1 MFYCILMSMIY
12 HSMGCST
19 WNLDSCLIRF
29 RKLQLIVIITFHKLL
44 VPSRLCPATALH
56 STDIISCADGSRKS
70 DTRTPIIHTH
80 WESSLVEMF
89 INSVLW
95 LDIDIFRYCWH
106 INLWKRR
113 IIADSEKVWR
123 PFGNFESGLKYPQT
137 RKWPGQ
143 KHK

>member
-44 VPSRLCPATALH
+44 VPSVCVQPLH
-56 STDIISCADGSRKS
+56 CTDIISCAGGSRKS

-106 INLWKRR
+106 RNLRKRENNCRFWKSLKT
-113 IIADSEKVWR
+113 IWKLWIWFEVSSNKKVAR
-123 PFGNFESGLKYPQT
+123 TKT
-137 RKWPGQ
+137 
-143 KHK
+143 

>member
-1 MFYCILMSMIY
+1 
-12 HSMGCST
+12 MGCST

-56 STDIISCADGSRKS
+56 CTDIISCAGGSRKS

-95 LDIDIFRYCWH
+95 LDIDILDTVGTETCE
-106 INLWKRR
+106 KGR
-113 IIADSEKVWR
+113 IIADSEKV
-123 PFGNFESGLKYPQT
+123 
-137 RKWPGQ
+137 
-143 KHK
+143 

>member
-44 VPSRLCPATALH
+44 VPSVCVQPLLH
-56 STDIISCADGSRKS
+56 CTDIISCAGASRKS

-80 WESSLVEMF
+80 WESSAVEMF

-95 LDIDIFRYCWH
+95 LDIDILDTVGTETWE
-106 INLWKRR
+106 KVR